1 MTDGEIKSLAGTYLR
16 YVLDAAPDERLTLLA
31 AFGREVE
38 RWTRQRALAVAAE
51 TVNRIDD
58 RNYRPR

>member
-1 MTDGEIKSLAGTYLR
+1 MTDGEIKGLAATWLR
-16 YVLDAAPDERLTLLA
+16 YILDAAPDDRLTLLT

-38 RWTRQRALAVAAE
+38 RWTRQRAYTVAME